1 MTVIRCME
9 LSLTVVLSPIW
20 QLLIPVPYDGFLHSW
35 RLMGHVIYPQ
45 DTCFF
50 THPSPKAAPPP
61 QTSITIG
68 LCISFPYGF
77 NLYKRTAAGFVLRCV
92 WNTTQPELNCSIFNI
107 QQLYTVQLYI
117 CKCSSTFSNLLMSSV
132 TALDPEPIE
141 RINCLSLLILSGA
154 ADMFG
159 SHLPN
164 QSQRFLY

>member
-1 MTVIRCME
+1 MAAAQQPVFSWSNGLQDVLRSRCQRQWCHSLPPLPKWWCYKMTVIRCME

-50 THPSPKAAPPP
+50 THPSPL

-77 NLYKRTAAGFVLRCV
+77 NLYKRAAAGFVLRCV
-92 WNTTQPELNCSIFNI
+92 WNTT
-107 QQLYTVQLYI
+107 
-117 CKCSSTFSNLLMSSV
+117 
-132 TALDPEPIE
+132 
-141 RINCLSLLILSGA
+141 
-154 ADMFG
+154 
-159 SHLPN
+159 
-164 QSQRFLY
+164 